1 MLSKAIVIIGGADAM
16 NNNLVDSHL
25 GSDMPIGDIDN
36 DMSNVLK
43 GTIYD
48 YRNKAKKRS
57 GRCATRLQE

>member
-1 MLSKAIVIIGGADAM
+1 M
-16 NNNLVDSHL
+16 NNKPIDSHL
-25 GSDMPIGDIDN
+25 GSDMPVVDIDN

>member
-16 NNNLVDSHL
+16 NNKPIDSHL
-25 GSDMPIGDIDN
+25 GSDMSVVDIDN

>member
-1 MLSKAIVIIGGADAM
+1 M
-16 NNNLVDSHL
+16 NNKLVDSHL

-48 YRNKAKKRS
+48 
-57 GRCATRLQE
+57 